1 MDTKLRTVGI
11 PGIDKA
17 PWGTHYC
24 HFYETP
30 KGLMDLLVPYFKTG
44 LENNEFC
51 LWVTPTRRVE
61 KDARNAMAKAVPQ
74 FDRYV
79 QDGQIEFIVAA
90 ECFLKGGEFD
100 ILWVLRDWIK
110 KLDQALAKG
119 YDGMRVAGDVTGN
132 ITAFGKSRWD
142 DFARFEQLLD
152 RTIQGFK
159 MLILCT
165 YALDRCKATEVIDVV
180 RYHQSALVERT
191 GKWEGV
197 ESAELKRQSSEGTK
211 LNEAALH
218 LLSAREREVLEF
230 VAQGHTN
237 QVIADRLK
245 LSIKSVETYRARV
258 MEKLNLQNRADLVQ
272 FSLEAGILMAVGKT

>member
-1 MDTKLRTVGI
+1 MDKELRTVGI

-30 KGLMDLLVPYFKTG
+30 KGLMDLLVPYFKAG

-51 LWVTPTRRVE
+51 LWVTPTRRDE
-61 KDARNAMAKAVPQ
+61 KDARNAMKKVAPQ

-79 QDGQIEFIVAA
+79 QGGQIEF
-90 ECFLKGGEFD
+90 FLSIEYLLEGGEFD
-100 ILWVLRDWIK
+100 IHWVLRDWIK
-110 KLDQALAKG
+110 KLDRALAKG
-119 YDGMRVAGDVTGN
+119 YDGMRVAGNVTGN
-132 ITAFGKSRWD
+132 ITALGKSRWD
-142 DFARFEQLLD
+142 DFAKFEQLLD
-152 RTIQGFK
+152 RTIQEFK
-159 MLILCT
+159 MLILCA
-165 YALDRCKATEVIDVV
+165 YALDQCKAIDVIDVV

-197 ESAELKRQSSEGTK
+197 ESAELKRKSSEGTK
-211 LNEAALH
+211 LNDAALH

-272 FSLEAGILMAVGKT
+272 FSLEAGILMAVGKM